1 MNAQMNK
8 TGYGHEMI
16 LAVSSLKPPHPN
28 YRGRFAPSPTGPLHA
43 GSLASAL
50 GSWLDARANQ
60 GVWLV
65 RIEDLDTPRCI
76 AGMDQRILAQLQACG
91 LNWDEEVLWQSQ
103 QLKAYQNALETLYSD
118 RQIYPCS
125 CSRQQITSV
134 LSSQGLLRARNQE
147 QIYPG
152 TCRNS
157 HVWQAHFSNDM
168 PASAWRLALKPDQH
182 IRFTDAEFGVQEQN
196 LNADVGD
203 FVLRRADGIFAYQL
217 AVVVD
222 DARQGITHIVR
233 GADLLSNTARQIY
246 LQGILGLP
254 TPQYRHLPLVLDPHG
269 EKLSKQTQATEIN
282 TTNSATVLQALQ
294 AAALHLGLN
303 GISDGQGQP
312 IAEWLLQ
319 AKHAWVDRTKELSR
333 TNN

>member
-1 MNAQMNK
+1 
-8 TGYGHEMI
+8 MI
-16 LAVSSLKPPHPN
+16 LAVSSLKPSHPH

-50 GSWLDARANQ
+50 GSWLDARSNQ
-60 GVWLV
+60 GTWLV
-65 RIEDLDTPRCI
+65 RIEDLDVPRCI
-76 AGMDQRILAQLQACG
+76 AGMDQRILAQLRACG
-91 LNWDEEVLWQSQ
+91 LFWDEEVIWQSQ
-103 QLKAYQNALETLYSD
+103 QLKVYQNALETLYSD

-125 CSRQQITSV
+125 CSRQQITSA
-134 LSSQGLLRARNQE
+134 LSSQGKLRARNQE
-147 QIYPG
+147 QVYPG
-152 TCRNS
+152 TCRNG
-157 HVWQAHFSNDM
+157 HVWQEQFPNDM
-168 PASAWRLALKPDQH
+168 PASAWRLAIKPEQGV
-182 IRFTDAEFGVQEQN
+182 RFTDAEFGQQEQS

-203 FVLRRADGIFAYQL
+203 FVLRRVDGIFAYQL

-246 LQGILGLP
+246 LQGVLNLP

-282 TTNSATVLQALQ
+282 TTSDAAVLQALQ
-294 AAALHLGLN
+294 AAALHLGLRN
-303 GISDGQGQP
+303 LTDREDQT

-319 AKHAWVDRTKELSR
+319 ATHAWTDRNKQIGR
-333 TNN
+333 TQN

>member
-16 LAVSSLKPPHPN
+16 LAVSSLKPPHPH

-60 GVWLV
+60 GAWLV

-103 QLKAYQNALETLYSD
+103 QLQAYQNALETLYGD

-152 TCRNS
+152 TCR
-157 HVWQAHFSNDM
+157 HGYVWQAHFLNDI
-168 PASAWRLALKPDQH
+168 PASAWRLAIKPDQH
-182 IRFTDAEFGVQEQN
+182 IRFTDAEFGLQEQK

-203 FVLRRADGIFAYQL
+203 FVLQRADGIFAYQL

-246 LQGILGLP
+246 LQGVLGYA
-254 TPQYRHLPLVLDPHG
+254 TPQYHHLPLVLDPHG
-269 EKLSKQTQATEIN
+269 EKLSKQTLATEIN
-282 TTNSATVLQALQ
+282 TASDAAVLQALQ

-303 GISDGQGQP
+303 GISNGQGQT

>member
-1 MNAQMNK
+1 MNK

-16 LAVSSLKPPHPN
+16 LAVSSLKPPHPH

-168 PASAWRLALKPDQH
+168 PASAWRLALKPAQH

-203 FVLRRADGIFAYQL
+203 FVLQRADGIFAYQL

>member
-16 LAVSSLKPPHPN
+16 LAVSSLKPPHPH

-50 GSWLDARANQ
+50 GSWLDARSNQ
-60 GVWLV
+60 GTWLV

-91 LNWDEEVLWQSQ
+91 LAWDEEVIWQSQ

-118 RQIYPCS
+118 RQIYPCA

-152 TCRNS
+152 TCRNGY
-157 HVWQAHFSNDM
+157 VWQAQLPSTS
-168 PASAWRLALKPDQH
+168 ALAWRLALKPDQH
-182 IRFTDAEFGVQEQN
+182 IRFTDAEFGLQEQN
-196 LNADVGD
+196 LNADAGD

-246 LQGILGLP
+246 LQGVLGYP
-254 TPQYRHLPLVLDPHG
+254 RPQYRHLPLVLDPHG
-269 EKLSKQTQATEIN
+269 EKLSKQTLATEIN
-282 TTNSATVLQALQ
+282 TVSDAAVLEALQ
-294 AAALHLGLN
+294 AAALHLGLSGMN
-303 GISDGQGQP
+303 HGQGQT

>member
-1 MNAQMNK
+1 MNK
-8 TGYGHEMI
+8 AGYSHEII
-16 LAVSSLKPPHPN
+16 LAVSSLKPPHPP

-60 GVWLV
+60 GAWLV

-76 AGMDQRILAQLQACG
+76 AGMDQHILAQLQACG
-91 LNWDEEVLWQSQ
+91 LTWDEEVIWQSQ
-103 QLKAYQNALETLYSD
+103 ELKAYQNALETLYSD
-118 RQIYPCS
+118 QQIYPCT
-125 CSRQQITSV
+125 CSRQQISSI
-134 LSSQGLLRARNQE
+134 LSSQGKLRARNQE

-152 TCRNS
+152 TCR
-157 HVWQAHFSNDM
+157 HGYVWQAQLPEAMS
-168 PASAWRLALKPDQH
+168 PSAWRLAVQPEQA
-182 IRFTDAEFGVQEQN
+182 IRFSDAEFGLQEQN

-246 LQGILGLP
+246 LQGILDYP

-282 TTNSATVLQALQ
+282 TVSDTAVLQALQ
-294 AAALHLGLN
+294 AAALHLGLRN
-303 GISDGQGQP
+303 LSDGQDQT

-319 AKHAWVDRTKELSR
+319 ATHAWTDRTKQISR
-333 TNN
+333 TQN

>member
-1 MNAQMNK
+1 
-8 TGYGHEMI
+8 MI
-16 LAVSSLKPPHPN
+16 LAVSSLKPPHPH

-50 GSWLDARANQ
+50 GSWLDARVNQ
-60 GVWLV
+60 GAWLV

-91 LNWDEEVLWQSQ
+91 LTWDEEVLWQSQ
-103 QLKAYQNALETLYSD
+103 QLQAYQNALETLYSD

-152 TCRNS
+152 TCRHG
-157 HVWQAHFSNDM
+157 HVWQAHFPNNM
-168 PASAWRLALKPDQH
+168 PASAWRLAIKPEQGV
-182 IRFTDAEFGVQEQN
+182 RFTDAEFGQQEQN

-203 FVLRRADGIFAYQL
+203 FVLQRADGIYAYQL

-246 LQGILGLP
+246 LQGILDYP
-254 TPQYRHLPLVLDPHG
+254 TPHYHHLPLVLDPHG
-269 EKLSKQTQATEIN
+269 EKLSKQTLATEIN
-282 TTNSATVLQALQ
+282 TASDAAVLQALQ
-294 AAALHLGLN
+294 AAALHLGLS
-303 GISDGQGQP
+303 GISNGQGQT
-312 IAEWLLQ
+312 IAEWLLR
-319 AKHAWVDRTKELSR
+319 ATHAWTDRTKQISR
-333 TNN
+333 TEN

>member
-16 LAVSSLKPPHPN
+16 LAVSSLKPPHPR

-60 GVWLV
+60 GSWLV
-65 RIEDLDTPRCI
+65 RIEDLDVPRCI
-76 AGMDQRILAQLQACG
+76 TGMDQRILAQLQACG
-91 LNWDEEVLWQSQ
+91 LFWDEEVIWQSHR
-103 QLKAYQNALETLYSD
+103 LKAYESALETLYSD
-118 RQIYPCS
+118 RQIYPCT

-134 LSSQGLLRARNQE
+134 LSSQGKLRARNQE
-147 QIYPG
+147 QVYPG
-152 TCRNS
+152 TCRNG
-157 HVWQAHFSNDM
+157 HVWQAQLPSIS
-168 PASAWRLALKPDQH
+168 ASAWRLALKPDQY
-182 IRFTDAEFGVQEQN
+182 IRFTDAEFGLQEQD
-196 LNADVGD
+196 LNGDVGD
-203 FVLRRADGIFAYQL
+203 FVLRRADGIVAYQL

-222 DARQGITHIVR
+222 DAHQGITHIVR

-246 LQGILGLP
+246 LQGVLGYP
-254 TPQYRHLPLVLDPHG
+254 TPHYRHLPLVLDPHG
-269 EKLSKQTQATEIN
+269 EKLSKQTQATAIN
-282 TTNSATVLQALQ
+282 TVSNAAVLQALQ

-303 GISDGQGQP
+303 GMSDGQDQT

-319 AKHAWVDRTKELSR
+319 ATHAWTARTKERDR
-333 TNN
+333 TQN

>member
-1 MNAQMNK
+1 MNAQMDK

-16 LAVSSLKPPHPN
+16 LAVSSLKLPHPH

-60 GVWLV
+60 GTWLV

-76 AGMDQRILAQLQACG
+76 AGMDQHILAQLQACG
-91 LNWDEEVLWQSQ
+91 LTWDEEVIWQSQ
-103 QLKAYQNALETLYSD
+103 QLSVYQNALETLYSD
-118 RQIYPCS
+118 RQIYPCT
-125 CSRQQITSV
+125 CSRQQITSA
-134 LSSQGLLRARNQE
+134 LSSQGKLRARNQE

-152 TCRNS
+152 TCRNR
-157 HVWQAHFSNDM
+157 HVWQAQLPEAM
-168 PASAWRLALKPDQH
+168 LPSAWRLGIQPDQA
-182 IRFTDAEFGVQEQN
+182 ICFSDAEFGLQEQN

-246 LQGILGLP
+246 LQGVLGLP

-282 TTNSATVLQALQ
+282 TKSDVAVLQALQ
-294 AAALHLGLN
+294 AAALHLGLK
-303 GISDGQGQP
+303 GMSDGQGQT

-319 AKHAWVDRTKELSR
+319 ATHAWTDRTKQIGR
-333 TNN
+333 TQN

>member
-1 MNAQMNK
+1 
-8 TGYGHEMI
+8 MI
-16 LAVSSLKPPHPN
+16 LAVSSLKPPHPC

-50 GSWLDARANQ
+50 GSWLDARVNQ
-60 GVWLV
+60 GTWLV
-65 RIEDLDTPRCI
+65 RIEDLDAPRCI

-91 LNWDEEVLWQSQ
+91 LTWDEEVLWQSQ
-103 QLKAYQNALETLYSD
+103 QLNAYQNALETLYSD
-118 RQIYPCS
+118 RQVYPCA
-125 CSRQQITSV
+125 CSRQQISSV

-147 QIYPG
+147 QVYPG
-152 TCRNS
+152 TCRNG
-157 HVWQAHFSNDM
+157 HVWQAQLPNSDS
-168 PASAWRLALKPDQH
+168 PSAWRLALKPDQW
-182 IRFTDAEFGVQEQN
+182 IRFSDAELGPQEQN

-246 LQGILGLP
+246 LQGILNYP

-269 EKLSKQTQATEIN
+269 EKLSKQTRATEVN
-282 TTNSATVLQALQ
+282 TASDAAVLDALQ
-294 AAALHLGLN
+294 AAALHLGLR
-303 GISDGQGQP
+303 GLSDLQGQT

-319 AKHAWVDRTKELSR
+319 ATHAWTDRTKQISR
-333 TNN
+333 TQN

>member
-1 MNAQMNK
+1 
-8 TGYGHEMI
+8 MI
-16 LAVSSLKPPHPN
+16 LAVSSLKPPHPH

-60 GVWLV
+60 GAWLV

-246 LQGILGLP
+246 LQGVLGYAI
-254 TPQYRHLPLVLDPHG
+254 PQYRHLPLVLDLHG

>member
-1 MNAQMNK
+1 MNK
-8 TGYGHEMI
+8 TGYSHEII
-16 LAVSSLKPPHPN
+16 LAVSSLKPPHPP

-60 GVWLV
+60 GAWLV

-76 AGMDQRILAQLQACG
+76 AGMDQHILAQLQACG
-91 LNWDEEVLWQSQ
+91 LTWDEEVIWQSQ
-103 QLKAYQNALETLYSD
+103 ELKAYQNALETLYSD
-118 RQIYPCS
+118 QQIYPCT
-125 CSRQQITSV
+125 CSRQQISSA
-134 LSSQGLLRARNQE
+134 LSSQGKLRTRNQE
-147 QIYPG
+147 QVYPS
-152 TCRNS
+152 TCR
-157 HVWQAHFSNDM
+157 HGYVWQAQLPEAMS
-168 PASAWRLALKPDQH
+168 PSAWRLAIQPKQV
-182 IRFTDAEFGVQEQN
+182 IRFSDAEFGLQEQD

-246 LQGILGLP
+246 LQGVLGCP
-254 TPQYRHLPLVLDPHG
+254 TPQYRHLPVVLDPHG

-282 TTNSATVLQALQ
+282 TVSDAAVLQALQ
-294 AAALHLGLN
+294 AAALHLGLRN
-303 GISDGQGQP
+303 LSDGQDQT

-319 AKHAWVDRTKELSR
+319 ATHAWTDRTKQISR
-333 TNN
+333 TQN

>member
-1 MNAQMNK
+1 
-8 TGYGHEMI
+8 MI
-16 LAVSSLKPPHPN
+16 LAVSSLKPPHPH

-50 GSWLDARANQ
+50 GSWLDARSNQ
-60 GVWLV
+60 GTWLV

-91 LNWDEEVLWQSQ
+91 LAWDEEVIWQSQ

-118 RQIYPCS
+118 RQIYPCA

-152 TCRNS
+152 TCRNGY
-157 HVWQAHFSNDM
+157 VWQAQLPSTS
-168 PASAWRLALKPDQH
+168 ALAWRLALKPDQH
-182 IRFTDAEFGVQEQN
+182 IRFTDAEFGLQEQN
-196 LNADVGD
+196 LNADAGD
-203 FVLRRADGIFAYQL
+203 FVLRRADGIVAYQL

-254 TPQYRHLPLVLDPHG
+254 TPQYHHLPLVLDPHG

-282 TTNSATVLQALQ
+282 TASDAAVLQALQ
-294 AAALHLGLN
+294 AAALHLGLRN
-303 GISDGQGQP
+303 LSDGQGQT
-312 IAEWLLQ
+312 IAEWLLR
-319 AKHAWVDRTKELSR
+319 ATHAWIHRIKELSR

>member
-1 MNAQMNK
+1 
-8 TGYGHEMI
+8 
-16 LAVSSLKPPHPN
+16 
-28 YRGRFAPSPTGPLHA
+28 LHA

-60 GVWLV
+60 GAWLV

-76 AGMDQRILAQLQACG
+76 AGMDQHILAQLQACG
-91 LNWDEEVLWQSQ
+91 LTWDEEVIWQSQ
-103 QLKAYQNALETLYSD
+103 ELKAYQNALETLYSD
-118 RQIYPCS
+118 QQIYPCT
-125 CSRQQITSV
+125 CSRQQISSI
-134 LSSQGLLRARNQE
+134 LSSQGKLRARNQE

-152 TCRNS
+152 TCR
-157 HVWQAHFSNDM
+157 HGYVWQAQLPEAMS
-168 PASAWRLALKPDQH
+168 PSAWRLAVQPEQA
-182 IRFTDAEFGVQEQN
+182 IRFSDAEFGLQEQN

-246 LQGILGLP
+246 LQGILDYP

-282 TTNSATVLQALQ
+282 TVSDTAVLQALQ
-294 AAALHLGLN
+294 AAALHLGLRN
-303 GISDGQGQP
+303 LSDGQDQT

-319 AKHAWVDRTKELSR
+319 ATHAWTDRTKQISR
-333 TNN
+333 TQN